1 MPTLRVPSVHVPIA
15 ATLFATLLSFSNTSQ
30 AQSHA
35 LAQPIAIKDVRLE
48 SKADAAHMTIVLR
61 DGRIESVLAADAA
74 LPSGARIIDGKGQI
88 ALPAFVDAFTQA
100 GCAPPAVK
108 TDRDIPLSTHSD
120 VQVDMR
126 EANRKGIAPA
136 FKAADVFDLSA
147 DKSKAYRESGFGWL
161 ISAPGG
167 ELLAGTSVLATSR
180 DAAARD
186 QIVLPI
192 AFSHGEF
199 RASGPGY
206 PGTSMGY
213 VAQLRQ
219 FFLDAQRQRELELRF
234 NQHRPGPRPPFDAD
248 LSAVRSL
255 LLRER
260 RLVCAADSDLAIE
273 RWIKLA
279 DEQGVDVGIAGG
291 RDAHKLA
298 ALLATRKIP
307 VVLTLDW
314 GEEPKDP
321 HEKEKED
328 AKKKAAEKKPGE
340 AKALEKPPGEK
351 SSETAAPAQE
361 KPAEKPA
368 EAAPAKSAEEQ
379 KAADDKKAAE
389 DKAKAE
395 KDEAKFWDYEEPL
408 GVREEKRRLWEE
420 GRDCAM
426 KLQAANASFA
436 FGSGSASPSELLK
449 KVRTLVENG
458 LPRDVAMNAL
468 CVVPAQWLGLADHLG
483 AVSPGKDATFALWT
497 DDPFG
502 KDAQV
507 AWMFV
512 DGFAHEFEI
521 KKKDANS
528 GPPKE
533 GLSAKGNWEVTTE
546 GRQGKRTS
554 KLVLEMSTDGTVSGK
569 WTVKNPRDETETTT
583 DVTGHLGGTTLTVE
597 GKLMFGENEVPV
609 TISGELTAE
618 SWSGNYTS
626 RRGGNENVSPF
637 TATKTP
643 KQEDL
648 R

>member
-1 MPTLRVPSVHVPIA
+1 LTAALLSSSIA
-15 ATLFATLLSFSNTSQ
+15 AH

-35 LAQPIAIKDVRLE
+35 LAQPIAVKDVRLE
-48 SKADAAHMTIVLR
+48 LKADAPHMTIVLR

-74 LPSGARIIDGKGQI
+74 LPSGVRIIDGKGQL
-88 ALPAFVDAFTQA
+88 AVPAFIDAFTQA

-108 TDRDIPLSTHSD
+108 TERDVPANTRSD

-136 FKAADVFDLSA
+136 FKAADVFDLA
-147 DKSKAYRESGFGWL
+147 GEKSKTYRESGFGL
-161 ISAPGG
+161 LVSAPAG

-248 LSAVRSL
+248 LSAVRAL
-255 LLRER
+255 LMRER
-260 RLVCAADSDLAIE
+260 RLMCAADSDLAIE
-273 RWIKLA
+273 RWVKLA
-279 DEQGVDVGIAGG
+279 DEQGVDVGITGG
-291 RDAHKLA
+291 REAHRLA
-298 ALLATRKIP
+298 AMLSARKIP

-321 HEKEKED
+321 HEKEKEE
-328 AKKKAAEKKPGE
+328 AKKKAEAEKKKKPDDE
-340 AKALEKPPGEK
+340 KAAEKPP
-351 SSETAAPAQE
+351 TAEATPPAQE
-361 KPAEKPA
+361 KPAEKPTEKPA
-368 EAAPAKSAEEQ
+368 EKPTEKPADKPTGEPAAKPGEEKQ
-379 KAADDKKAAE
+379 TPE
-389 DKAKAE
+389 EKAKAE
-395 KDEAKFWDYEEPL
+395 KDEAKLWDYEEPM

-436 FGSGSASPSELLK
+436 FGSGSSSPSDLLK
-449 KVRTLVENG
+449 KIRTLVEKG
-458 LPRDVAMNAL
+458 LARDAAMNAL
-468 CVVPAQWLGLADHLG
+468 CVTPAQWLGLGDRFG
-483 AVSPGKDATFALWT
+483 AISPGKDATFALWT
-497 DDPFG
+497 DDPLG

-521 KKKDANS
+521 KKKDGNS

-533 GLSAKGNWEVTTE
+533 GLSAAGNWEVSTE

-554 KLVLEMSTDGTVSGK
+554 KMKLEMSADGTVTGK
-569 WTVKNPRDETETTT
+569 WTSKNPRDETETTT

-597 GKLMFGENEVPV
+597 GKIMFGENEVPV
-609 TISGELTAE
+609 SFSGELTAD

-626 RRGGNENVSPF
+626 RRGGGENTSAF